1 MTDLLSR
8 VAELSALPD
17 EVCARIHGAREVV
30 GVQQVQIA
38 LDRFAVTLTA
48 RLQDKNPLVIALLPD
63 SAFLL
68 GALLQRTVFAQQVL
82 FAEMSDS
89 GLRSVGTWPSLQRR
103 TVVLLD
109 GARSGAIDYQR
120 IVSRLTQQAA
130 GTTWLC
136 RLIETSAESPPNGF
150 DESLSVIVCDECNV
164 FGCGLDVLGYCRN
177 LPSLYAHD

>member
-17 EVCARIHGAREVV
+17 EVCARIRRAREVV
-30 GVQQVQIA
+30 GAQQVQIA

-89 GLRSVGTWPSLQRR
+89 RLRSVGTWPSLKRR
-103 TVVLLD
+103 TVVLLEGTPSD
-109 GARSGAIDYQR
+109 AVDYQR
-120 IVSRLTQQAA
+120 IAATLTEHAA

-136 RLIETSAESPPNGF
+136 RLIETSVEAPPNGF
-150 DESLSVIVCDECNV
+150 DESLSVIVCDECNL
-164 FGCGLDVLGYCRN
+164 FGCGLDMLGYCRN
-177 LPSLYAHD
+177 LSSLYAHD

>member
-1 MTDLLSR
+1 MTELLSR
-8 VAELSALPD
+8 VAKLSALPD
-17 EVCARIHGAREVV
+17 EVCARISGAREVV

-68 GALLQRTVFAQQVL
+68 GALMQRTVFAQQVL
-82 FAEMSDS
+82 FAEMLDS

-120 IVSRLTQQAA
+120 ISAALTQQAA

-136 RLIETSAESPPNGF
+136 RLIETSAEVPPNEF
-150 DESLSVIVCDECNV
+150 DESLSVIVCDECDV